1 MKIYNFLISLLL
13 LFGIIFGQTVNTASG
28 IVVEDN
34 NVEADDSEIVT
45 MLKVKYTSLGV
56 PNLNTSFKSYMDY
69 RCITDSRSSQYK
81 FIQQWGWVDEQG
93 FMKCSGE
100 RDLGINDDY
109 YLIALGSYYGTQ
121 IGTKYRIT
129 LDNSRIIYGV
139 LADCKADVHTNST
152 NQYIPHNKNIVEF
165 VVDVSRLNKD
175 VKYHGNANVYE
186 LLNGV
191 ITKIEKIEFV
201 D

>member
-81 FIQQWGWVDEQG
+81 FIRQWAWVDEQG